1 MKSKAQKVKEKSR
14 RNFDKQAVSYDAASF
29 GEHARSLYDYVIKT
43 TNQYRHESV
52 LDVGCGTGKVLSEI
66 LKEKDVQGSG
76 IDLSEEMV
84 KVAVER
90 LGAGADVRCGDSE
103 HLPWKDHSF
112 DVVLC
117 IDSFHHY
124 PRPQMVLAEMNR
136 VLRSG
141 GKIIIAD
148 LWFPSPVRQIAN
160 VIMPFTSGGDVCIY
174 SEASLKKLLIKC
186 GLHCVEWNKV
196 EPNSF
201 AAVISL

>member
-1 MKSKAQKVKEKSR
+1 MKSKVQKVKEKSR
-14 RNFDKQAVSYDAASF
+14 KNFDKQAISYDLASY
-29 GEHARSLYDYVIKT
+29 GDHARSLYDYVIKT

-66 LKEKDVQGSG
+66 LKEKDVKGSG

-84 KVAVER
+84 KIAVER
-90 LGAGADVRCGDSE
+90 LGADADVRCGDSE
-103 HLPWKDHSF
+103 HLPWNDNSF
-112 DVVLC
+112 DVILC

-124 PRPQMVLAEMNR
+124 PRPQIVLAEMKR

-160 VIMPFTSGGDVCIY
+160 VIMPFTSSGDVCIY
-174 SEASLKKLLIKC
+174 SEASLKKRLTTC
-186 GLHCVEWNKV
+186 GLQCVEWNKV
-196 EPNSF
+196 DSNSF
-201 AAVISL
+201 VAVISL